1 VTEGPNEKSGKYDMD
16 RKNDKR
22 QHIQLELDFS
32 FSRAGE
38 ACGTGREETESPLAA
53 HDTESPAITN
63 RWMEEVCERD
73 NLKKAWQQVKA
84 NQGSAGIDR
93 MTVGQLSDY
102 LKQHWPVLREQLLNG
117 TYEPRPVRRVEI
129 PKPDGGMR
137 KLGIPT
143 VLDRLVQQA
152 VMQVLQ
158 RCWDRTFSESSYGF
172 RPGRSAHPA
181 VAQAQ
186 QYIAEGYGWCIDLD
200 LEKFFDRVNHD
211 KLMGRIAKRVGDK
224 RLLKLIRAF
233 LNAGVMENGLVSPS
247 VEGAPQGGP
256 LSPLL
261 SNLVLDELDR
271 ELECRGLRFVR
282 YADDCNIYVRS
293 QRAGQRVMESMT
305 RFITHKLKLKVNE
318 AKSAV
323 ARPQE
328 RKFLGFSFT
337 DGPEVKRAIAPKA
350 LERCKKRIREIT
362 CRAKSVSLEATMTEL
377 VPYLRGW
384 QGYFGFCETPEVLMS
399 LIRWVRLRL
408 RAALWRQW
416 KTPRRRRA
424 ALLERGVRPR
434 LASNTAGSGLGPWY
448 LARAKALS
456 VGLSN
461 AYFASLGLPSF
472 VDDEWRNFSNR
483 RVRTRMHGGVPM
495 GRLGPPIGM
504 KICVL

>member
-1 VTEGPNEKSGKYDMD
+1 MD
-16 RKNDKR
+16 LKNDKR

-32 FSRAGE
+32 FTRSGE
-38 ACGTGREETESPLAA
+38 ACGTGRGETESPLTA
-53 HDTESPAITN
+53 HDTESPANTN
-63 RWMEEVCERD
+63 RLMEEVCERD
-73 NLKKAWQQVKA
+73 NLKEALRQVKA
-84 NQGSAGIDR
+84 NRGSAGIDR
-93 MTVGQLSDY
+93 MTVGQLPDY
-102 LKQHWPVLREQLLNG
+102 LQQHWPAIREQLLNG
-117 TYEPRPVRRVEI
+117 TYEPQPVRRVEI
-129 PKPDGGMR
+129 PKPDGGVR
-137 KLGIPT
+137 KLGIPS
-143 VLDRLVQQA
+143 VLDRFIQQA

-158 RCWDRTFSESSYGF
+158 RRWDRTFSQHSYGF
-172 RPGRSAHPA
+172 RPGRSAHQA

-186 QYIAEGYGWCIDLD
+186 QYIAGGHGWCIDFD

-211 KLMGRIAKRVGDK
+211 KLMSQIAKRIEDK
-224 RLLKLIRAF
+224 RLLRLIRAF

-247 VEGAPQGGP
+247 VEGTPQGGP

-271 ELECRGLRFVR
+271 ELERRGHRFVR

-293 QRAGQRVMESMT
+293 ERAGQRVMKSVT
-305 RFITHKLKLKVNE
+305 QFIMRKLKLKVNE
-318 AKSAV
+318 TKSAV

-337 DGPEVKRAIAPKA
+337 DGSEVKRVIAPKA
-350 LERCKKRIREIT
+350 LERFKKRIREIT

-384 QGYFGFCETPEVLMS
+384 RGYFGFGETPEVLIG

-424 ALLERGVRPR
+424 ALLELRVRPR
-434 LASNTAGSGLGPWY
+434 MARNTAGSGLGPWY

-461 AYFASLGLPSF
+461 AYFQSLGLPSF
-472 VDDEWRNFSNR
+472 LDS
-483 RVRTRMHGGVPM
+483 
-495 GRLGPPIGM
+495 
-504 KICVL
+504 